1 LPYRPETA
9 GEERSSH
16 HCVGAASVV
25 SVGPMGD
32 TLSAAT
38 PADRPFGI
46 WTASSLVVG
55 LMIGVGIYGLPA
67 QLAPFGWTSLAG
79 WAVAAMGT
87 LACVLALNGL
97 VLARP
102 GEHSLMA
109 MCGAVLGEGVGVAI
123 AWSYWVSL
131 WCGNAVMATV
141 IAQYG
146 SSMVR
151 GFQPPPLSIGV
162 IGSAVLLVNS
172 AVNLLGAREAGRM
185 QVLLTGLKLIP
196 LAAVVVMLAQ
206 LALTPGRHFAGLPLA
221 PLHVEGIGP
230 AVTLAFFSLLGFE
243 CAGMAAERVHDPAR
257 NVVRATLLGM
267 AATTLV
273 YVTACTGL
281 VMALPRGV
289 LEQAPAPF
297 ALLAGQ
303 VWGHWAALSVAV
315 FAAISGLGAMNAQTL
330 LLGEVPLGLVRAGQL
345 PGWVAPVNRF
355 GVAGLPLVLGNGLAI
370 ALLLGSATELGAAL
384 LAFLLKLTTV
394 VSIFLYLGTCA
405 ATWRIGRARGWAA
418 LAILFCLAVIY
429 GAGWEAGGLGLLLT
443 LAGLPLYALARR
455 IGSAQSSVP

>member
-1 LPYRPETA
+1 
-9 GEERSSH
+9 
-16 HCVGAASVV
+16 
-25 SVGPMGD
+25 MGD
-32 TLSAAT
+32 SVTTATT
-38 PADRPFGI
+38 PAGRPFGI

-67 QLAPFGWTSLAG
+67 QLAPFGWTSLVG
-79 WAVAAMGT
+79 WAVAALGT

-102 GEHSLMA
+102 GESNLMA

-146 SSMVR
+146 ASMIP
-151 GFQPPPLSIGV
+151 GFHPSPLVTGV
-162 IGSAVLLVNS
+162 IGTVVLMLNS

-196 LAAVVVMLAQ
+196 LAAVLAMLAQ
-206 LALTPGRHFAGLPLA
+206 LALSPGQAFAGLPLA
-221 PLHVEGIGP
+221 PLKLEGVGP

-243 CAGMAAERVHDPAR
+243 CAGMAAERVADPAR

-267 AATTLV
+267 AATTLI
-273 YVTACTGL
+273 YVVVCTGL

-289 LEQAPAPF
+289 LESASAPF

-303 VWGHWAALSVAV
+303 VWGHWAAVSVAV

-330 LLGEVPLGLVRAGQL
+330 LLGELPLGLARAGQL
-345 PGWVAPVNRF
+345 PDWIAQVNRF
-355 GVAGLPLVLGNGLAI
+355 GVAAVPLVLGNGLAA

-405 ATWRIGRARGWAA
+405 ATWHIGRARGWAVV
-418 LAILFCLAVIY
+418 AILFCLAVIY
-429 GAGWEAGGLGLLLT
+429 GAGLEAGGLGLLLT
-443 LAGLPLYALARR
+443 LAGLPLYWLARR
-455 IGSAQSSVP
+455 AGPRPAQPSLP